1 MHTPRLVVAFAG
13 LALGSLT
20 AVSHA
25 QPAAK
30 RPAAAG
36 VSAEPVV
43 DSTVARFLK
52 IRTPGSPTIAPDGTL
67 FVRDWPQG
75 IWQLFR
81 VDGKEARPDS
91 KTVAL
96 TSFPDGL
103 SGYSLSPDGGRML
116 LTAAT
121 GGNEN
126 TQVYALDPKSPAGTA
141 PTPLLQNPKVQFGPA
156 RWLADGSGFLY
167 TANDASPN
175 DFHIYRYD
183 FKGGDPG
190 APGVSTKLLAKAG
203 TWRPTDIT
211 RDGSRLLVS
220 EYRSSSDSSMF
231 EVDAK
236 TGALTDLTA
245 LPAGEGAGGT
255 TTASTDPVGYT
266 PDERGVLFVSD
277 MEGGSNRLFL
287 RDLATR
293 AVTQPVSELARFE
306 VDGAS
311 VNTDRTLLGV
321 VTNEDGYGVL
331 HVFRLPGFDRVA
343 LPPIEKGVVSL
354 VNLNNGRVVWNLS
367 NARTPGLAFAYEIP
381 EDPAA
386 PAGKARQLT
395 FAETQGLDLST
406 FGLPELVKYEAFDG
420 TEIPAFIYLP
430 PGAKKGT
437 PVPFV
442 VNYHGGPEG
451 QSRPGFDRT
460 IQFLLAEGFGVMQ
473 PNIRGSSG
481 YGRAFLMMD
490 DYKKRWDSVRD
501 GVDAAEWLVAQGY
514 ATPGKIA
521 AYGGSYGGFMA
532 VATLIEDQERVEAG
546 ARAERVFGASVNV
559 VGIVNMR
566 TFLEQT
572 SGYRRKLREVEYG
585 PLTDPAFLET
595 VSSIKRAD
603 KIMVPMMIAHGLND
617 PRVPVGEAMQL
628 AVALQARG
636 MDPELFFAPD
646 EGHGFAKLSNR
657 LIFSDQMVRFL
668 KRTVG
673 EEKAL
678 ETGR

>member
-1 MHTPRLVVAFAG
+1 
-13 LALGSLT
+13 
-20 AVSHA
+20 
-25 QPAAK
+25 
-30 RPAAAG
+30 
-36 VSAEPVV
+36 
-43 DSTVARFLK
+43 
-52 IRTPGSPTIAPDGTL
+52 
-67 FVRDWPQG
+67 
-75 IWQLFR
+75 
-81 VDGKEARPDS
+81 
-91 KTVAL
+91 
-96 TSFPDGL
+96 
-103 SGYSLSPDGGRML
+103 
-116 LTAAT
+116 
-121 GGNEN
+121 
-126 TQVYALDPKSPAGTA
+126 
-141 PTPLLQNPKVQFGPA
+141 
-156 RWLADGSGFLY
+156 
-167 TANDASPN
+167 
-175 DFHIYRYD
+175 
-183 FKGGDPG
+183 
-190 APGVSTKLLAKAG
+190 
-203 TWRPTDIT
+203 
-211 RDGSRLLVS
+211 
-220 EYRSSSDSSMF
+220 
-231 EVDAK
+231 
-236 TGALTDLTA
+236 
-245 LPAGEGAGGT
+245 
-255 TTASTDPVGYT
+255 
-266 PDERGVLFVSD
+266 
-277 MEGGSNRLFL
+277 
-287 RDLATR
+287 
-293 AVTQPVSELARFE
+293 
-306 VDGAS
+306 
-311 VNTDRTLLGV
+311 
-321 VTNEDGYGVL
+321 
-331 HVFRLPGFDRVA
+331 
-343 LPPIEKGVVSL
+343 
-354 VNLNNGRVVWNLS
+354 VWNLS